1 MFHASSFIWTLDE
14 KAEKIIKLPFKTRGI
29 NIRNEKLIFTDMSY
43 QTVSMPIEEA
53 IYIKE

>member
-14 KAEKIIKLPFKTRGI
+14 KAEKIVKLPFKTRGI
-29 NIRNEKLIFTDMSY
+29 SIESNSFQFTNMSY